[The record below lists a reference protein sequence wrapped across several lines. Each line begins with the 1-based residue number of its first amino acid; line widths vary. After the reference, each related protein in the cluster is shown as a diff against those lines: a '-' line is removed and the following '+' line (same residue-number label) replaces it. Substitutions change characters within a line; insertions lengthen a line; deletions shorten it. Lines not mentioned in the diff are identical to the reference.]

1 MAADKKEIIVA
12 EGYMDVIALAQAGFR
27 NAVAP
32 LGTALTETQIE
43 LLWRI
48 APEPILCFDGDKAGQ
63 RAALRAAERVLP
75 LLKPGQSLRFA
86 IMPAGKDPDDICR
99 RDGAPAMAALLE
111 AALPLSEVMWRQL
124 LAEHPT
130 DTPERRAALDRA
142 AQAKAESIADT
153 AVRFHYVAQFRNR
166 LRELFAP
173 QARRPGG
180 RDRPAWGRAK
190 GRSPVPAT
198 YTAPSR
204 PADPGSSTRLRERIL
219 LATLLNHPDLFDRVE
234 ERLGALS
241 FSDPRLDLL
250 RQTALIEAA
259 QRPDLE
265 ISALEAHLQG
275 LGFAAEIATLLH
287 PEVYVHAGFA
297 RPGASTE
304 QATVGWDHTF
314 ALCQRASL
322 KADLE
327 RAERELAENPT
338 EQAFAV
344 FKALREQAHLSGG
357 SEGDDDGEVREHD

>member
-1 MAADKKEIIVA
+1 MAE
-12 EGYMDVIALAQAGFR
+12 
-27 NAVAP
+27 
-32 LGTALTETQIE
+32 
-43 LLWRI
+43 
-48 APEPILCFDGDKAGQ
+48 
-63 RAALRAAERVLP
+63 VLN
-75 LLKPGQSLRFA
+75 
-86 IMPAGKDPDDICR
+86 
-99 RDGAPAMAALLE
+99 

-124 LAEHPT
+124 LGEHPT

-142 AQAKAESIADT
+142 AQAKAESISDP

-173 QARRPGG
+173 PMRRPGG

-190 GRSPVPAT
+190 GRSPVPVN
-198 YTAPSR
+198 YSAPPR
-204 PADPGSSTRLRERIL
+204 PADPAAAPRLRERIL

-250 RQTALIEAA
+250 RQTTLIEAA
-259 QRPDLE
+259 QRPDLDF
-265 ISALEAHLQG
+265 SALEAHLQS

-297 RPGASTE
+297 RPGVSIE

-314 ALCQRASL
+314 ALCQQASL
-322 KADLE
+322 EADLE

-338 EQAFAV
+338 EQTFAV
-344 FKALREQAHLSGG
+344 FKALREQARPSGG
-357 SEGDDDGEVREHD
+357 SEGDEDGEAREHD